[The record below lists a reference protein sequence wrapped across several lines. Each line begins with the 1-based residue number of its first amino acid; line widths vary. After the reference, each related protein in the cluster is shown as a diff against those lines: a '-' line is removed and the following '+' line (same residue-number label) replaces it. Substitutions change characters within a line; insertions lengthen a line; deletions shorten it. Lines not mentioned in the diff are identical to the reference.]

1 MKRTFRLELL
11 LIAVACFAPIV
22 AAYLLYYYG
31 DLSALPRVPN
41 DERTLVQPAVPL
53 PAIEGLTEGANG
65 ETAGWGPRWSLL
77 HVRTAPCD
85 ETCREDLLRVA
96 QVHVRLGRDQS
107 RVRRIYVG
115 PAPEALAAADPT
127 LTAVSI
133 GSPSYGALAQAL
145 ESAGVPPAADG
156 RLYVV
161 DPHGNLVLSYPP
173 HPEQEGLLEDLERL
187 LDVSRIG

>member
-11 LIAVACFAPIV
+11 LIAAACLAPIV

-31 DLSALPRVPN
+31 DLSTLGPTQN
-41 DERTLVQPAVPL
+41 EERTLIHPAVPL
-53 PAIEGLTEGANG
+53 PRVDGLAESENP

-77 HVRTAPCD
+77 HVRTLPCD
-85 ETCREDLLRVA
+85 ETCREDLVRVA

-107 RVRRIYVG
+107 RVRRVYIG
-115 PAPEALAAADPT
+115 PEPAELAAGDPT
-127 LTAVSI
+127 LTAVPS
-133 GSPSYGALAQAL
+133 GLPSYAALAEAL

-173 HPEQEGLLEDLERL
+173 HPEQEGLLEDLKRL
-187 LDVSRIG
+187 LAVSRIG